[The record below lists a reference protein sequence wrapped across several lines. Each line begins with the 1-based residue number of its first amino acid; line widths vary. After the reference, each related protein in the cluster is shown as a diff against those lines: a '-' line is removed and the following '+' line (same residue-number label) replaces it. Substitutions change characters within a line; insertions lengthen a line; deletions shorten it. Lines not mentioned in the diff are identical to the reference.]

1 MAILK
6 APPRQLKNATLQVR
20 MEENLKLTL
29 ARYGEF
35 IGSSTSYV
43 VSEALKL
50 LFKKDGEFKQ
60 WLAQYSEASTRQE
73 AAEGL

>member
-29 ARYGEF
+29 ARYAEF

-50 LFKKDGEFKQ
+50 LFKKDREFNE
-60 WLAQYSEASTRQE
+60 WLAQHNQESTHEEAT
-73 AAEGL
+73 EGI